1 MQPHQASATIKTRK
15 AMGEL
20 QFQNI
25 LNYFENG
32 TLNFSARI
40 KLIIGDQ

>member
-1 MQPHQASATIKTRK
+1 MQPHQASTTIKTRK

-25 LNYFENG
+25 LNYFETG
-32 TLNFSARI
+32 TPLTLVPELN
-40 KLIIGDQ
+40 